1 MVYILIALLFY
12 SCKKYPENNLWFKSP
27 KKIIEGVW
35 YLESYKVN
43 GTDSVTFDNFKMFKE
58 KGIRFSASNG
68 IYNYE
73 QFVGGTWSLI
83 DKKKKVFL
91 KLVRQSPVLSG
102 YQYSSQRNIFIEEQ
116 GLDWKIEKLCEN
128 SFWISVINNN
138 INYEIHF
145 SN

>member
-1 MVYILIALLFY
+1 MVYILIAFLFY

-58 KGIRFSASNG
+58 KGIRFSPSNG

-83 DKKKKVFL
+83 DKKRKVF
-91 KLVRQSPVLSG
+91 
-102 YQYSSQRNIFIEEQ
+102 
-116 GLDWKIEKLCEN
+116 
-128 SFWISVINNN
+128 
-138 INYEIHF
+138 
-145 SN
+145 